1 MRVRS
6 CHGLLAAFALCL
18 GMGCAKRSRQAEATA
33 LPPLEA
39 PSWLVSLVV
48 PGFEAARVAVPLG
61 ARTPRPL
68 AVALHGDADRPE
80 WACGSYRSAAGSR
93 AFVLCPT
100 GVPLGDGR
108 FGLGPAERGTNE
120 LRAALPALKARFGKH
135 LARGAIVLAALGPS
149 AETAY
154 ELALKE
160 PSFFAHL
167 ILVDA
172 PLERLDVA
180 FASRFGAAG
189 GRSVLVVC
197 GEGTCGDAAEQRV
210 RALLPAGVNAKLVRH
225 PGRGLDATA
234 AATIAKEW
242 PWLVAKDSRFR

>member
-1 MRVRS
+1 MKLERTLRR
-6 CHGLLAAFALCL
+6 CLGAAALLLLAAC
-18 GMGCAKRSRQAEATA
+18 SRKPRAASTE

-39 PSWLVSLVV
+39 KSWLVDLEVT
-48 PGFEAARVAVPLG
+48 GFGAARVAVPLG

-68 AVALHGDADRPE
+68 AVALHGDQDRPE
-80 WACGSYRSAAGSR
+80 WACGSYRSAVGSK
-93 AFVLCPT
+93 AFVLCPA
-100 GVPLGDGR
+100 GLPLSNER
-108 FGLGPAERGTNE
+108 YGLLSSEHQTSE

-135 LARGAIVLAALGPS
+135 LARGSIVLAALGPS
-149 AETAY
+149 AETAF

-160 PSFFAHL
+160 PSFFSYL

-172 PLERLDVA
+172 PLVRLDAA
-180 FASRFGAAG
+180 FAARFGAAG

-197 GEGTCGDAAEQRV
+197 GEGACDEGADQRV
-210 RALLPAGVNAKLVRH
+210 RTLLPAGVNAKLVRH

-242 PWLVAKDSRFR
+242 SWLVAKDPRFR